1 MLGIINIMGQEKTNI
16 AVSCILEKLLVTLFL
31 NLNVENLLERLL
43 VLYELLFRIF
53 SLNDMQPLDAPSIVT
68 KISK

>member
-43 VLYELLFRIF
+43 VLYELLFRII
-53 SLNDMQPLDAPSIVT
+53 SLNDMQHLDAPSIVT